1 MFFRKIPLLAAVL
14 SAGLAAG
21 SAQAEEQL
29 LIGSTSTSS
38 SQYGYFVSVGQI
50 INQHVDGVRSSV
62 VETGAT
68 VDNLR
73 RIVRGQVDMGLV
85 TTNVGY
91 HAYAG
96 EGDFEGRP
104 VDNRLLWVYS
114 AAPQN
119 VVMREDAGVSSI
131 ADLEGGKTQS
141 GNHGLGH

>member
-14 SAGLAAG
+14 SAGLVAG

-73 RIVRGQVDMGLV
+73 RIEIGRASCREGEKIADEEQKVDMKNK
-85 TTNVGY
+85 TPRQDR
-91 HAYAG
+91 AEQAC
-96 EGDFEGRP
+96 GR
-104 VDNRLLWVYS
+104 
-114 AAPQN
+114 AQK
-119 VVMREDAGVSSI
+119 GQ
-131 ADLEGGKTQS
+131 T
-141 GNHGLGH
+141 